1 MSVSV
6 LKQGTYLIA
15 TVQAALAD
23 SETLGLQEELMA
35 QLNRHRSN
43 GIVVDVTG
51 LDVLDSFAARSLQTL
66 GRIARLRGAVTVIV
80 GIHPDVAFTMVRLGI
95 TLNDVHTAL
104 DLEGGLALLDRL
116 TRRTHTSGR

>member
-1 MSVSV
+1 MSVTV

-23 SETLGLQEELMA
+23 SEALGLQDELMA
-35 QLNRHRSN
+35 QLSRYRSN

-66 GRIARLRGAVTVIV
+66 GRTARLRGAATVIV
-80 GIHPDVAFTMVRLGI
+80 GIHPEVAFAMVRLGI
-95 TLNDVHTAL
+95 TFGDVRTAL
-104 DLEGGLALLDRL
+104 DLEGGLALLERL
-116 TRRTHTSGR
+116 TKRTRPSGR

>member
-1 MSVSV
+1 MSVTV

-23 SETLGLQEELMA
+23 SETLGLQDELMA

-51 LDVLDSFAARSLQTL
+51 LDVLDSFAARSLQLL
-66 GRIARLRGAVTVIV
+66 GRTARLRGAATVIV
-80 GIHPDVAFTMVRLGI
+80 GIHPEVAFAMVRMGI
-95 TLNDVHTAL
+95 TFGDVRTAL
-104 DLEGGLALLDRL
+104 DLEGGLAVLDQL
-116 TRRTHTSGR
+116 TQRTRPSGP